1 MMSLKLIAHVQRWKC
16 MIGFFVC
23 PKMKKGELNMVYAEE
38 KESQVL
44 IDHYEGSFIVESNNK
59 TVISRILKRGYKPE
73 GFENSTEEEI
83 LNEDR
88 VLFKFPDFGE
98 LKNFTIGKIFRAR

>member
-1 MMSLKLIAHVQRWKC
+1 
-16 MIGFFVC
+16 
-23 PKMKKGELNMVYAEE
+23 MVYAEE

-44 IDHYEGSFIVESNNK
+44 IDHYEESFIVESNNK

-88 VLFKFPDFGE
+88 VLFKFPDLSE
-98 LKNFTIGKIFRAR
+98 LKCFAAKGIFKAC